1 VDWDHADADLL
12 EFVHALSQLRR
23 RHPVFRRRRFFQGLP
38 TADGLRD
45 IAWLTP
51 AGREMSDEDWNAH
64 HGKSIAVFLNGD
76 AITEPDT
83 RGERV
88 SDDSFLLL
96 FNAHSD
102 PVAFT
107 LPSERFAASWEV
119 VLDTAAGGTATE
131 IPALRASARVTVA
144 GRAAQIM
151 RRVEAQEP
159 A

>member
-1 VDWDHADADLL
+1 
-12 EFVHALSQLRR
+12 
-23 RHPVFRRRRFFQGLP
+23 
-38 TADGLRD
+38 
-45 IAWLTP
+45 
-51 AGREMSDEDWNAH
+51 MSDEDWNAH
-64 HGKSIAVFLNGD
+64 HGKSMAVFLNGD